1 MAAPAQSAPATSPP
15 TEFVRGIGPLAA
27 ISLVVGSMIGSG
39 IFIVSADIGRQVS
52 PWGPGGLLL
61 VWVVTGLVTVVG
73 ALSYAELAA
82 MMPKAGGQ
90 YVFLREGLSPS
101 AGFLYGWTLFAV
113 IQTGT
118 IAAVAVAFARF
129 LSVLVPAVSPDVF
142 LPLGQLRL
150 PGAAEA
156 IQLGLS
162 PQRVVA
168 ILSILLLT
176 WINARGVRLGASIQ
190 TVFTV
195 AKTGA
200 LAVLVICGLTLFRQP
215 AVAAGN
221 FADFWGTGDWTLA
234 MIPLVGAAMVGSLFS
249 SDAWNNVTFAAAEV
263 QNPSRNLPIALA
275 VGTGL
280 VSLLYVLTNVAYL
293 NVLPF
298 YGDANGADAL
308 ARGIQH
314 ASQDR
319 VGTAAIE
326 VALGGAAAA
335 VMAVAILLSTFG
347 CNNGL
352 ILAGPR
358 VYWAMARD
366 RLFFQRPPSRAPHP
380 SVRPLGP
387 GGLGLGAL
395 HQRHL
400 RPAARLRHLRRPGLL
415 LPHHPRA
422 LPPPAAPARPAAT
435 GQGLRLPGAAGA
447 VPAGGRRPDA
457 DPAVRETAL
466 HLARAPHRGHRD
478 PGVPGLAG
486 PADGL
491 GQTSQTRW
499 ASGPTVTHGRAGRA
513 RHWTSARRA
522 AHAHTQAR
530 SRGGLRLDHAGG
542 GRRTVGSLRRR

>member
-1 MAAPAQSAPATSPP
+1 MAAPAQTAPP
-15 TEFVRGIGPLAA
+15 TTPSAEFIRGIGPLAA

-61 VWVVTGLVTVVG
+61 VWVITGLMTVIA

-90 YVFLREGLSPS
+90 YVFLREGLSPA

-129 LSVLVPAVSPDVF
+129 LSVLVPSVSPDVF
-142 LPLGQLRL
+142 LPLGQVRL
-150 PGAAEA
+150 PGAPDA

-176 WINARGVRLGASIQ
+176 WLNVRGVRLGATIQ

-200 LAVLVICGLTLFRQP
+200 LAVLILCGLTFFRQP
-215 AVAAGN
+215 AVAAAN

-263 QNPSRNLPIALA
+263 QNPSRNLPLALA

-298 YGDANGADAL
+298 YGDPSGQDAL

-314 ASQDR
+314 AAQDR
-319 VGTAAIE
+319 IGTAAIE
-326 VALGGAAAA
+326 VALGGGAAAL
-335 VMAVAILLSTFG
+335 MAVAILVSTFG

-366 RLFFQRPPSRAPHP
+366 RLFFERAGELHREHRTPVFGLWAQAIWASVLCISGTYGQLLDYVIFAALVFYFLTTIALFRLRRLRPDLP
-380 SVRPLGP
+380 RPVKAFGYPVLP
-387 GGLGLGAL
+387 GLYLLAVGAL
-395 HQRHL
+395 MVIL
-400 RPAARLRHLRRPGLL
+400 LFEKPLYTWPGLL
-415 LPHHPRA
+415 IV
-422 LPPPAAPARPAAT
+422 AT
-435 GQGLRLPGAAGA
+435 GIPVYLLWR
-447 VPAGGRRPDA
+447 
-457 DPAVRETAL
+457 
-466 HLARAPHRGHRD
+466 
-478 PGVPGLAG
+478 
-486 PADGL
+486 
-491 GQTSQTRW
+491 
-499 ASGPTVTHGRAGRA
+499 
-513 RHWTSARRA
+513 
-522 AHAHTQAR
+522 
-530 SRGGLRLDHAGG
+530 
-542 GRRTVGSLRRR
+542 GRRTA